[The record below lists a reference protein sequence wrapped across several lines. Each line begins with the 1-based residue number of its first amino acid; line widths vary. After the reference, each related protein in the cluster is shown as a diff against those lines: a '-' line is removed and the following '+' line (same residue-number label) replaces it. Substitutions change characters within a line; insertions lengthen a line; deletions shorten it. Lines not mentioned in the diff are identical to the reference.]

1 MVMFLELLVNLP
13 FRLCICIVTVTINI
27 LNMKNWTSMIG
38 LLTVECTR
46 KIEGAIYYL
55 SPRSLKNL

>member
-13 FRLCICIVTVTINI
+13 FRLCMCIVTVTIDI

-46 KIEGAIYYL
+46 KIEGAI
-55 SPRSLKNL
+55 